1 MSWIR
6 NVLNHKQLELEKVH
20 TDDNGFDMLTKS
32 LPREKIEACRLIVGL
47 VPYDQEWENLLG
59 QVCLSCGGWPIY
71 VKPNKVHMIWAFL
84 SFGVG
89 FFENPKKDSL
99 LGIQSEQ
106 SAIDDFERKKEE

>member
-1 MSWIR
+1 
-6 NVLNHKQLELEKVH
+6 
-20 TDDNGFDMLTKS
+20 
-32 LPREKIEACRLIVGL
+32 
-47 VPYDQEWENLLG
+47 
-59 QVCLSCGGWPIY
+59 
-71 VKPNKVHMIWAFL
+71 MIWAFL